1 MLVSLGDI
9 SAHHESHSRTT
20 DWWKS
25 TDERI
30 RRELNENFVSQEAIS
45 VNFNGLNIEL
55 PKISFGSVSTSEL
68 LGLDELI
75 IFSFYFSNTAGY
87 RIVADLGAN
96 IGVHSLV
103 LSLMGFQVIA
113 FEPDPQHGLISRT
126 LLEQGN
132 ADSKIEWVERAVVAD
147 SKSSPVVEF
156 VRVKGNTTS
165 SHVKGAKSNPYG
177 VLETIKVSTESL
189 SEIVPRV
196 DLVKMDV
203 EGLEAELLASLSSA
217 DYLDTDFMVEVGSR
231 DNAKS
236 IFELNAKNGIRM
248 FSQKTNWG
256 LVSDLSDMPHSY
268 KEGSLFISNK
278 RNMPW

>member
-1 MLVSLGDI
+1 MKTNNAIGTMLREKFD
-9 SAHHESHSRTT
+9 
-20 DWWKS
+20 
-25 TDERI
+25 DEEKVATI
-30 RRELNENFVSQEAIS
+30 NLDS
-45 VNFNGLNIEL
+45 IEL
-55 PKISFGSVSTSEL
+55 AVPNVSFGAVSAPDL

-75 IFSFYFSNTAGY
+75 MFSFYLSNTAGY
-87 RIVADLGAN
+87 RKVADLGAN

-113 FEPDPQHGLISRT
+113 FEPDPQHGLISRS
-126 LLEQGN
+126 LLKQGE
-132 ADSKIEWVERAVVAD
+132 AHSKVEWVERAVVAD
-147 SKSSPVVEF
+147 SKLSPIVEF

-203 EGLEAELLASLSSA
+203 EGLEAELLASLSPA
-217 DYLDTDFMVEVGSR
+217 DYLDTDFLVEVGSR

-236 IFELNAKNGIRM
+236 IFEWNTKNGIRM
-248 FSQKTNWG
+248 FSQKINWG
-256 LVSDLSDMPHSY
+256 IVSDLSDVPHSY

-278 RNMPW
+278 PNMPW